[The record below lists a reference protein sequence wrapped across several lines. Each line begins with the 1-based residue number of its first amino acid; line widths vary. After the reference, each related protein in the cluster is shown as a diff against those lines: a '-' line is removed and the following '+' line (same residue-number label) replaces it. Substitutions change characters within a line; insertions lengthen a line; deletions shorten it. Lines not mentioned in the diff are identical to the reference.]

1 MLHDTLYEH
10 CAYMPYDTLYEH
22 CAYMPYDTLYEHCA
36 YMPYDTL
43 YEHCAYMPYDAL
55 QRSRDTEHYREELQA
70 REHRLSSIARDTVGA
85 G

>member
-1 MLHDTLYEH
+1 MPHDALYEH
-10 CAYMPYDTLYEH
+10 CAYMPCMSTVPTCHMTH
-22 CAYMPYDTLYEHCA
+22 CMSTVPTCHAYMPH
-36 YMPYDTL
+36 
-43 YEHCAYMPYDAL
+43 DAL